1 MFIRS
6 GSVWLLSGPPVPS
19 QELNQGTLV
28 KTWVPWLL
36 ELEGTAF
43 SMAPIWPARSKLG
56 VESRHPGEDLGVL
69 APRVEG
75 HSVRLVSQSSDHLPL
90 LAVEGLRAGAI
101 WICMA

>member
-1 MFIRS
+1 MS
-6 GSVWLLSGPPVPS
+6 TSAVG
-19 QELNQGTLV
+19 
-28 KTWVPWLL
+28 
-36 ELEGTAF
+36 F
-43 SMAPIWPARSKLG
+43 SLALIWPARSKLG
-56 VESRHPGEDLGVL
+56 VEPRHPSEDLGVL